1 MFYWH
6 VSYLQ
11 ISTDITHTFRFLLT
25 LLIPSNFYYWQ
36 FSYLQISP
44 DISHSFRFLLI
55 FLKQSDFYRHFSYL
69 QIRLPFLIPPDS
81 TDIFHTFWCSN
92 DLYLR
97 IQIRIQLFSQCGP
110 GSWWGCGPSLTKCGE
125 TLNFT
130 KKYLM
135 KSLLLATLTTRFLL
149 PIWIEFVFKF

>member
-6 VSYLQ
+6 VSYLH

-25 LLIPSNFYYWQ
+25 FLIPSNFYWQ

-97 IQIRIQLFSQCGP
+97 IQIRIQLFSQCVP